1 MAILRQ
7 DGKSIVVNLVKP
19 MEAQF
24 EIMSAEPMPESP
36 ILPFQEKNE
45 GTRKLSIHF
54 IDAEAVDVEIS
65 FKSFK

>member
-1 MAILRQ
+1 M
-7 DGKSIVVNLVKP
+7 VVNLVKP
-19 MEAQF
+19 LEAQF
-24 EIMSAEPMPESP
+24 EVLPAEPMPESP

-65 FKSFK
+65 LRVLNGN